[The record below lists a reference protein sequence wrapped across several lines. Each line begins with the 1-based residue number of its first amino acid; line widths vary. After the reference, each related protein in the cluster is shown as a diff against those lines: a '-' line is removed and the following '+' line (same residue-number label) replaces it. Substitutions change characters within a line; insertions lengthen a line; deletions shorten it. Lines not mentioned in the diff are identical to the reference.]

1 MMLAVSYTMMKWAR
15 AMIKYLA
22 CNATSITCVVCAM
35 IALFNNIN
43 GWGWF
48 LVVAVAVIFGH
59 NFAGGDDEN
68 QQAD

>member
-1 MMLAVSYTMMKWAR
+1 
-15 AMIKYLA
+15 MIKYLA